1 MAKLQE
7 AIDNCVCS
15 KYDTRLDQCK
25 KIILFELKKNIEP
38 VSTAV
43 FKYILFDYGFAT
55 ATYQRA
61 LTSLAEDKKVFTRR
75 GRYQYVWLLPEAEA
89 DNGTT

>member
-1 MAKLQE
+1 MKKIKE

-15 KYDTRLDQCK
+15 LYDTRTDQCK
-25 KIILFELKKNIEP
+25 KIILFELKKNVEP
-38 VSTAV
+38 VSTAI
-43 FKYILFDYGFAT
+43 FKYILFDYGFAK

-75 GRYQYVWLLPEAEA
+75 GRYQYVWLLPEAEEIN
-89 DNGTT
+89 NGR